1 MEDYKDKYIKE
12 RELRISE
19 IKKDKEKL
27 YKLIERSYEIEEKNN
42 TENQKTI
49 RFITT
54 MFFILLLIICLF
66 FAFIKT
72 KSDTDITNTNTNINT
87 AHKGGDRNG
96 G

>member
-1 MEDYKDKYIKE
+1 MDYKDEYIREIKE
-12 RELRISE
+12 
-19 IKKDKEKL
+19 DKEKL

-49 RFITT
+49 KYITT

-66 FAFIKT
+66 FTFIKN
-72 KSDTDITNTNTNINT
+72 KSNTDVTNTNTNINT
-87 AHKGGDRNG
+87 THKGGDRNG